1 MAQFFR
7 GNLAG
12 LIIRTGKL
20 ENKKVIDCLYT
31 CKEGLDVQLPE
42 EVASAIKVRR
52 QRKLWVCEVNLFLY
66 HLTARS
72 SNELWF
78 VTSNQIKKKKKFLI
92 LNLQL
97 LENIYLKSCIFAEWI
112 TLSGSPGLMLER
124 IVCLLAQ
131 HQSQVMLFTNPS
143 PCFLLS
149 GGIQPQPVLS
159 DCGRWRHRCLWQG
172 HAAHLLLKLPPVPN
186 PWNQAP
192 AYLNHSK
199 VSRRRRR
206 SQKHLLFSQPGLCL
220 VNSSVGRQQ
229 QPCVVYKA
237 GPFCLI
243 DIQRASLL
251 LLKMWGWFIEVK
263 WRSTVLPDAHNKE
276 NKHNVFCCLRM
287 TDWRA
292 VSIFSLSFLFY
303 SLWCLQHWKVSK
315 NSSSFTDLYTSMKW
329 IYQSSRGCSEPSV
342 RFVPVGEVV

>member
-1 MAQFFR
+1 MNYFKWFSR
-7 GNLAG
+7 TDAG
-12 LIIRTGKL
+12 K
-20 ENKKVIDCLYT
+20 DCL
-31 CKEGLDVQLPE
+31 
-42 EVASAIKVRR
+42 
-52 QRKLWVCEVNLFLY
+52 
-66 HLTARS
+66 
-72 SNELWF
+72 
-78 VTSNQIKKKKKFLI
+78 
-92 LNLQL
+92 
-97 LENIYLKSCIFAEWI
+97 
-112 TLSGSPGLMLER
+112 
-124 IVCLLAQ
+124 CLLAQ

-143 PCFLLS
+143 PFFLLS

-199 VSRRRRR
+199 VSRRRR

-220 VNSSVGRQQ
+220 VTSSVGWQQ

-243 DIQRASLL
+243 DIQKASLL

-263 WRSTVLPDAHNKE
+263 WRSRVLPDAHNKE

-315 NSSSFTDLYTSMKW
+315 NSSSFTDLYKSMKW

>member
-1 MAQFFR
+1 MNYFKWFSR
-7 GNLAG
+7 TDAG
-12 LIIRTGKL
+12 K
-20 ENKKVIDCLYT
+20 DCL
-31 CKEGLDVQLPE
+31 
-42 EVASAIKVRR
+42 
-52 QRKLWVCEVNLFLY
+52 
-66 HLTARS
+66 
-72 SNELWF
+72 
-78 VTSNQIKKKKKFLI
+78 
-92 LNLQL
+92 
-97 LENIYLKSCIFAEWI
+97 
-112 TLSGSPGLMLER
+112 
-124 IVCLLAQ
+124 CLLAQ

-220 VNSSVGRQQ
+220 VTSSVGRRQQ

-243 DIQRASLL
+243 DIQKASLL

-263 WRSTVLPDAHNKE
+263 WRSRVLPDAHNKE

-292 VSIFSLSFLFY
+292 VSIFPSPFFSILFD
-303 SLWCLQHWKVSK
+303 V
-315 NSSSFTDLYTSMKW
+315 
-329 IYQSSRGCSEPSV
+329 CSTGKSV
-342 RFVPVGEVV
+342 RTAVVLLIYTRVWNEYIKALVVVLSLVWDLFQLVKSFSICSYLHMHKCASAPSFMMWTE